1 MNGFNQALLILHFLG
16 LAMGLSVSIG
26 NIVMLNLITKA
37 APPEKAVLARFPP
50 AISKVGRVGLGVLW
64 VTGLAMFY
72 VNGLSLSAIRWTF
85 HVKLTAVVLLTILVI
100 YITTLEKRIHRG
112 DAAAAA
118 TIQTV
123 GKLTSLCALTAIIF
137 AVLTFD

>member
-1 MNGFNQALLILHFLG
+1 MTTLNQVLLILHFLG

-26 NIVMLNLITKA
+26 NIVVLNLIDKA

-50 AISKVGRVGLGVLW
+50 AISRVGRVGLVVLW
-64 VTGLAMFY
+64 ATGLAMAY
-72 VNGLSLSAIRWTF
+72 TKWSGIGSMPWTF
-85 HVKLTAVVLLTILVI
+85 HVKLAAVIALTGLVI
-100 YITTLEKRIHRG
+100 YITRLEARIHRG
-112 DAAAAA
+112 DLAAAA

-123 GKLTSLCALTAIIF
+123 GKMTSACALIAIIF